1 MSAITIQGTYSR
13 PESTRNGKIRVRV
26 IEGSVQAGDT
36 MTVMEFRGSAQGGN
50 VPTQYRVTGLGAGWL
65 ERGYTIDEEDAR
77 SFGGR
82 GESIRVGS
90 PGRLQ
95 YAYVERV

>member
-1 MSAITIQGTYSR
+1 MSTITIQGNYSR

-36 MTVMEFRGSAQGGN
+36 VTVMEFRGGGN
-50 VPTQYRVTGLGAGWL
+50 VPTQYHVTGLGAGWL